1 MASKD
6 TVLFRMTKNT
16 ADEIERIRKVI
27 SEELGVD
34 CATVTKKQAEI
45 VLRLKSCRGKVY
57 KNEINDV
64 FLGKIK

>member
-6 TVLFRMTKNT
+6 TVLFRMTRNT

-34 CATVTKKQAEI
+34 CKTVTKKQAEI
-45 VLRLKSCRGKVY
+45 VLRLKSSRGKVY